1 MDKLRAMSVFKR
13 IVEAGSFGRAADSLG
28 MARGSVTR
36 LIQELEDALDARL
49 IHRSTRSLRLTSK
62 GAIYYGHCVSIL
74 AAVDMAEAGFRNTTR
89 GPHGR
94 LRVVLPDSLARRV
107 LLPALPSFHDRHP
120 DIELAMHFGEDR
132 PDMVQDGID
141 CAIRIG
147 ELEDS
152 SLSARRIGR
161 YPYVTAASPAYLARF
176 GTPSHPDA
184 LQAHRAVHHAVSGS
198 PPGLTFLADGK
209 PKVVRVPSRLST
221 DDSEAHLQSGLLG
234 LGIIQVPLL
243 LAIPHMERG
252 ELNEVLAEFRPAAP
266 ALSAIFSRPNLSPAL
281 RVFVD
286 WVDSVCRANGVVA
299 GAADQATPQSHHP
312 G

>member
-1 MDKLRAMSVFKR
+1 MDKFRAMSVFKR
-13 IVEAGSFGRAADSLG
+13 IVDAGSFSRAAESLG

-74 AAVDMAEAGFRNTTR
+74 AAVDMAEAGFRATTR
-89 GPHGR
+89 EPHGH
-94 LRVVLPDSLARRV
+94 LRIVLPESLGRRV
-107 LLPALPSFHDRHP
+107 ILPALPSFHDLHP
-120 DIELAMHFGEDR
+120 DIELAMSFGENR

-152 SLSARRIGR
+152 SLTARRVGR
-161 YPYVTAASPAYLARF
+161 YPYVTAASPGYLARF
-176 GTPSHPDA
+176 GIPTYPDG

-198 PPGLTFLADGK
+198 PPDLTFLADGERRA
-209 PKVVRVPSRLST
+209 VRVPSWLST
-221 DDSEAHLQSGLLG
+221 DDSDAHLQCGLLG
-234 LGIIQVPLL
+234 IGIVQVPLL
-243 LAIPHMERG
+243 LAMPHIERG
-252 ELNEVLAEFRPAAP
+252 ELREILAGFRPAAP
-266 ALSAIFSRPNLSPAL
+266 ALSAVFSRPNLSPAL

-286 WVDSVCRANGVVA
+286 WVDSVCRANDVVA
-299 GAADQATPQSHHP
+299 GERGVETLAAMSA
-312 G
+312 